1 MEIGCIGKLNM
12 FWILPLASAS
22 SGAPVPA
29 AATTFF
35 QIGPLPVTSSMVA
48 LWGVAL
54 GILLVVTIGT
64 RKMSLIPSGSQNFV
78 EAVVDAVRGMIA
90 GLLEP
95 KVVGWAFP
103 LIATYFIFIAIS
115 NLVDL
120 MPGVGSIGYGHPKEG
135 GLPFAVDHVERPFLR
150 PPTADANLTVS
161 MAIIYFVMSTL
172 WAIWYNGPIG
182 LVKHIFGVKGK
193 IGGFL
198 LLPMTVIF
206 FVVGIVELISI
217 LIRPVS
223 LSMRLYGNV
232 YGGESVLTLMLKMLP
247 FGLAAVPFY
256 FLELIVCLVQAIV
269 FTMLCVAFTA
279 TLCSH
284 SEEEGGH

>member
-1 MEIGCIGKLNM
+1 
-12 FWILPLASAS
+12 
-22 SGAPVPA
+22 
-29 AATTFF
+29 
-35 QIGPLPVTSSMVA
+35 MVA

-54 GILLVVTIGT
+54 GILLVVGIGT
-64 RKMSLIPSGSQNFV
+64 RKMALVPTGSQNFV
-78 EAVVDAVRGMIA
+78 EAVVDAVRGMIS

-95 KVVGWAFP
+95 KVV
-103 LIATYFIFIAIS
+103 
-115 NLVDL
+115 
-120 MPGVGSIGYGHPKEG
+120 MPGVGSIGYGHAVSG

-161 MAIIYFVMSTL
+161 MAVIYFIMSTL
-172 WAIWYNGPIG
+172 WAVWYNGPLG

-193 IGGFL
+193 ISGFL
-198 LLPMTVIF
+198 LLPMTIIF
-206 FVVGIVELISI
+206 AVVGIVELISI

-247 FGLAAVPFY
+247 FGIAAVPFY

>member
-1 MEIGCIGKLNM
+1 MYWTIP
-12 FWILPLASAS
+12 FASAAA
-22 SGAPVPA
+22 GPAVPA

-35 QIGPLPVTSSMVA
+35 QIGPLPVTSSMLA

-54 GILLVVTIGT
+54 GILLVVTMGT
-64 RKMSLIPSGSQNFV
+64 RKMELIPSGAQNFV
-78 EAVVDAVRGMIA
+78 EAVVDSVQGMIA

-95 KVVGWAFP
+95 KVVRWAFP

-120 MPGVGSIGYGHPKEG
+120 LPGVGSFGYGHAIEG

-150 PPTADANLTVS
+150 PPTADVNLTIA
-161 MAIIYFVMSTL
+161 MAVIYFVMSTL

-182 LVKHIFGVKGK
+182 LIKHIFGVKGK
-193 IGGFL
+193 MGGFL
-198 LLPMTVIF
+198 LLPMAVIF
-206 FVVGIVELISI
+206 FVVGLVEVISI

-223 LSMRLYGNV
+223 LSMRLFGNI
-232 YGGESVLTLMLKMLP
+232 YGGESVLTQMLKMLP

>member
-1 MEIGCIGKLNM
+1 MLSW
-12 FWILPLASAS
+12 FLPFASAS
-22 SGAPVPA
+22 GGAPVPA

-35 QIGPLPVTSSMVA
+35 QIGSLPVTSSMVA

-54 GILLVVTIGT
+54 GILVVVRLGT
-64 RKMSLIPSGSQNFV
+64 RQMALVPSGAQNFV
-78 EAVVDAVRGMIA
+78 EAVVDAVRGMIS

-103 LIATYFIFIAIS
+103 LIATYFIFIALS

-120 MPGVGSIGYGHPKEG
+120 MPGVGSIGYGHVKEG
-135 GLPFAVDHVERPFLR
+135 GLPFALEHVERPFLR

-161 MAIIYFVMSTL
+161 MAVIYFVMSTF
-172 WAIWYNGPIG
+172 WAIRYNGPVG
-182 LVKHIFGVKGK
+182 LIKHIFGVKGK

-198 LLPMTVIF
+198 LVPMAVIF

-284 SEEEGGH
+284 SEEEGGHH